1 MRRMLSMVQV
11 AWRRFEQA
19 VAASRRR
26 EAFRLVGQIEDRRR
40 EMMRRAAGR
49 IGIY

>member
-1 MRRMLSMVQV
+1 MKRMLSMFQV

-19 VAASRRR
+19 VATSRRR
-26 EAFRLVGQIEDRRR
+26 EAQRLIEQIEDRRR
-40 EMMRRAAGR
+40 ELVRRSAGR

>member
-1 MRRMLSMVQV
+1 MLGMVQG

-26 EAFRLVGQIEDRRR
+26 EARRLIEQIEDRRR
-40 EMMRRAAGR
+40 EMVRRAAGR